1 MDHSLCIYS
10 YQPCLKYSRLLLPGT
25 ARIFCEGVASS
36 WVGLPEIG
44 MTTRQTTANHRKPP
58 QITANHHS
66 CAGKKQVP
74 VVCLSH
80 GSFKVASRIC
90 GARCFREY
98 PSVQILHIYDVSVVV
113 CGDLLGLALYRQ
125 TTTNHYRNAVNNTK
139 FGMMCIC
146 VPVKSMPRLFC
157 VMYRFQGDIYRL

>member
-1 MDHSLCIYS
+1 MGGGAQWVVES
-10 YQPCLKYSRLLLPGT
+10 T
-25 ARIFCEGVASS
+25 T
-36 WVGLPEIG
+36 VGLG
-44 MTTRQTTANHRKPP
+44 LQDKPP
-58 QITANHHS
+58 QTIANHHKSPQTTTNHHS
-66 CAGKKQVP
+66 CAGKKQ

-125 TTTNHYRNAVNNTK
+125 TTTNHHRNAVNNKK

-157 VMYRFQGDIYRL
+157 VMYRFQADIYRL